1 MIEKTALGD
10 FWRGYMAGSKL
21 QLYKYEPSKKK
32 NIYKL
37 HILNTFTYLDAVK
50 NFHIKYKS
58 TVCIHVMQKSF

>member
-32 NIYKL
+32 TFINCTYLTLL
-37 HILNTFTYLDAVK
+37 HI
-50 NFHIKYKS
+50 
-58 TVCIHVMQKSF
+58 